1 MRVLIAVDYKEILTC
16 RYAKRI
22 VEYNLTKGA
31 IRPDRL
37 GLKIA
42 VSFDVAVFLFA
53 GAVNLGSDK
62 INHHDKDN

>member
-1 MRVLIAVDYKEILTC
+1 MC